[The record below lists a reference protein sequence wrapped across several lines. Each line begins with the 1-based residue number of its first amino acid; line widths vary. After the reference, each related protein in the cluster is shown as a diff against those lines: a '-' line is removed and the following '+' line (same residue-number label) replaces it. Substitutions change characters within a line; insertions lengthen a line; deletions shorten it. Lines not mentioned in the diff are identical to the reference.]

1 MTSPISPMR
10 LIERYVFGIHAKTK
24 RSLAEEVESGDD
36 EATKTWIRDGVNPN
50 EVDAYGYTPLL
61 NACAVGRLSAVNE
74 LIKNGADVNKKG
86 QYGFTPLHAAAQN
99 GHRDLV
105 LELLKHGASV
115 NAQNDDLDTPMH
127 LAIRSLRLDIINIL
141 LNHSSDPSIQGFH
154 NKDCIQTAYEC
165 NLLDLAELMEKS
177 KSNLNKSS
185 DEMMLQSSLN

>member
-74 LIKNGADVNKKG
+74 LIKVFLNRFFLFLNIFSK
-86 QYGFTPLHAAAQN
+86 
-99 GHRDLV
+99 
-105 LELLKHGASV
+105 
-115 NAQNDDLDTPMH
+115 
-127 LAIRSLRLDIINIL
+127 IIFKLL
-141 LNHSSDPSIQGFH
+141 LNLYILKFFYLEWS
-154 NKDCIQTAYEC
+154 
-165 NLLDLAELMEKS
+165 
-177 KSNLNKSS
+177 
-185 DEMMLQSSLN
+185 